1 MALARGGRLDKGII
15 RLGNLTIDTEGQ
27 QVQVAGR
34 LVHFPALQYRLLLYL
49 VQNAGRVIPQKR
61 LLEQVWGE
69 SSEGSLPKVR
79 VQICKLR
86 AALHDSDPWKVQTLS
101 KRGYSVMQ
109 SPQ

>member
-1 MALARGGRLDKGII
+1 MDESII
-15 RLGNLTIDTEGQ
+15 RLGNLTINTDGQ
-27 QVQVAGR
+27 QVRVAGR

-49 VQNAGRVIPQKR
+49 VQNAGRVVSQKS

-69 SSEGSLPKVR
+69 SGGNLPKVR

-86 AALHDSDPWKVQTLS
+86 AALEGSAPWKVQTLS

-109 SPQ
+109 SQE